1 MSSLTRIV
9 LADGRTVTLTPA
21 QVRAVKAIRRDGA
34 HHAYDGISRA
44 TVRVLE
50 RLGLITVEW
59 RTAWVE
65 TSHGY
70 RGVWKQRPQLEWT
83 ARINEGALTR

>member
-1 MSSLTRIV
+1 MAALTKV
-9 LADGRTVTLTPA
+9 QLADGRIVSLSET
-21 QVRAVKAIRRDGA
+21 QVRAVKAIKRAGTYY
-34 HHAYDGISRA
+34 AYDGISRA
-44 TVRVLE
+44 TIRVLE

-59 RTAWVE
+59 KTVWVE

-83 ARINEGALTR
+83 ARVNKEALGR